1 MIDAYHFGRI
11 VIDGTTYSSD
21 LIIFPDRI
29 EAVWWRREGHVLHI
43 EDIESIVAAKP
54 DVLIVGTGKYG
65 VMNVPHETRAYLHAN
80 GVDVLVEPTDKA
92 VELYNYYACAKKVVA
107 ALHLTC

>member
-1 MIDAYHFGRI
+1 MIDAYDFGWI
-11 VIDGTTYSSD
+11 VIDGRTYTND

-29 EAVWWRREGHVLHI
+29 EAEWWRREGHALHI

-54 DVLIVGTGKYG
+54 ELLIVGTGKYG
-65 VMNVPHETRAYLHAN
+65 VLKVPAQTRAYLHAN
-80 GVDVLVEPTDKA
+80 GIDLLVEPTDKA
-92 VELYNYYACAKKVVA
+92 VELYNYYAGAKKVVA

>member
-1 MIDAYHFGRI
+1 MIEAYDFGRI
-11 VIDGTTYSSD
+11 VIDGKTYTSD
-21 LIIFPDRI
+21 VIIFPERI
-29 EAVWWRREGHVLHI
+29 EAAWWRREGHVLHI

-54 DVLIVGTGKYG
+54 ELLIVGTGKYG
-65 VMNVPHETRAYLHAN
+65 VMKVPAQTRAYLHTK

-92 VELYNYYACAKKVVA
+92 VELYNYYTGVKKVVA